1 MSLEKSKAI
10 IFLATSTSVQSQFCQ
25 EEIFYA
31 AEMKKS
37 LIPLNLDGT
46 VFQELKKNY
55 KLLHTILSPIQFIE
69 FRNIDEGMAVLL
81 LRLEKVLKKRSNL

>member
-46 VFQELKKNY
+46 VFQELKNY

-81 LRLEKVLKKRSNL
+81 LRLEKVLKKRPNL